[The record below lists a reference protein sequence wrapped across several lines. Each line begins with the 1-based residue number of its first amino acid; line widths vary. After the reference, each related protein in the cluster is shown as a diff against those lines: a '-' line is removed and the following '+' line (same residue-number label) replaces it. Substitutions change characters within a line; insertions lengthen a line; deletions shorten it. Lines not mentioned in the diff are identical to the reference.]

1 MMLLVLAASIVW
13 PSGIGASGSGSQA
26 GVCSGDSES
35 ESLWVCGCA
44 ASKMEEEQGC
54 IPAVV

>member
-1 MMLLVLAASIVW
+1 MVLVLAVSMVW
-13 PSGIGASGSGSQA
+13 PSGIGAFGSGSQA
-26 GVCSGDSES
+26 GVCSADSES
-35 ESLWVCGCA
+35 ESLWECGCA